1 MKFKLESGKE
11 VQLKELTVDE
21 TDELL
26 DSIQY
31 EDAKDGG
38 VKIMMM
44 HSTMTRFLRL
54 GVKGCDDKFIKTLTF
69 QEKSEIFQKIQSE
82 IMNLGE
88 EKASD

>member
-1 MKFKLESGKE
+1 MKLKLESGKQ

-26 DSIQY
+26 DSISY
-31 EDAKDGG
+31 ENDDKGNL
-38 VKIMMM
+38 KILMM
-44 HSTMTRFLRL
+44 HTTMTKFLRL
-54 GVKGCDDKFIKTLTF
+54 GVKDCGDKFIKSLTF
-69 QEKSEIFQKIQSE
+69 QEKSEVFQKIQSE

>member
-38 VKIMMM
+38 VK
-44 HSTMTRFLRL
+44 
-54 GVKGCDDKFIKTLTF
+54 
-69 QEKSEIFQKIQSE
+69 
-82 IMNLGE
+82 
-88 EKASD
+88 